1 MNCEIHKHAVY
12 TNVDCLFPVKSPK
25 KLLGSPTVL
34 QHLQWMLKQ
43 DSLNRDML
51 LIGHPGP
58 MLHWIVFQF
67 SNLTQ
72 RKLEYA
78 TLGRD
83 TAKCDKN
90 DVGYLQQ
97 SKMQTGANAQF
108 DDIVVRAA
116 VHGSILVI
124 KGIEQ
129 IERNIVPV
137 LNNLLENREMHL
149 QDGRNLISAQSYD
162 KLQAVCMYFRKF
174 ILRIEIILKMC
185 IAITGTWSER
195 T

>member
-1 MNCEIHKHAVY
+1 MHEQSPICIVKYITKHAVY
-12 TNVDCLFPVKSPK
+12 TNVDLFYPVKSPR

-34 QHLQWMLKQ
+34 HHLQWMLKQ
-43 DSLNRDML
+43 DSLDRDML

-83 TAKCDKN
+83 TAKGDKN

-124 KGIEQ
+124 KGIEH
-129 IERNIVPV
+129 IEHHIVPV
-137 LNNLLENREMHL
+137 LNNLLENRKMQLE
-149 QDGRNLISAQSYD
+149 DGRSLISAQSYD
-162 KLQAVCMYFRKF
+162 KLRAVCTYF
-174 ILRIEIILKMC
+174 
-185 IAITGTWSER
+185 
-195 T
+195 